1 MQLVRMKECL
11 AECGSLE
18 HAIQFAVMAHA
29 CKEDRAGHPAILHPL
44 RVMVGVSVH
53 GDETMAA
60 AVLHDV
66 IEDTP
71 WTADELLSEGFSA
84 GVVEAVKLL
93 SRPPKGTPNRPT
105 YKEFIRRI
113 KDSGNVMAFAIKIQ
127 DIFDNLGRLH
137 ELPPEEQTIARRY
150 QDALAILRGEE
161 DLAHG
166 EESER

>member
-1 MQLVRMKECL
+1 MEPERMMWLK
-11 AECGSLE
+11 APHGSLE

-29 CKEDRAGHPAILHPL
+29 GQVDKIGKPYILHPL

-71 WTADELLSEGFSA
+71 WTADQLLREGFSVR
-84 GVVEAVKLL
+84 VVEAIQLL
-93 SRPPKGTPNRPT
+93 SRPPQGTPNRPT
-105 YKEFIRRI
+105 YKEFIRAI
-113 KDSGNVMAFAIKIQ
+113 KDSGNTMAFAVKVQ

-150 QDALAILRGEE
+150 QDALTILRGEE
-161 DLAHG
+161 DLPQV

>member
-1 MQLVRMKECL
+1 MEPERMMWLK
-11 AECGSLE
+11 APRGSLE
-18 HAIQFAVMAHA
+18 HAVQFAMMAHA
-29 CKEDRAGHPAILHPL
+29 GQSDRSGHPAILHPL

-71 WTADELLSEGFSA
+71 WTEDELLSEGFSA
-84 GVVEAVKLL
+84 GVVEVVQLL
-93 SRPPKGTPNRPT
+93 SRPPQGAPNRPT

-113 KDSGNVMAFAIKIQ
+113 KDSGNTMAFAIKVQ

-137 ELPPEEQTIARRY
+137 ELPPEEQAIAHRY

-161 DLAHG
+161 NLTQG

>member
-1 MQLVRMKECL
+1 MEPERMMLLK
-11 AECGSLE
+11 APRGSLE

-29 CKEDRAGHPAILHPL
+29 GQVDRAGHPAILHPL
-44 RVMVGVSVH
+44 RVMVGVAVH
-53 GDETMAA
+53 GDETMAV

-84 GVVEAVKLL
+84 SVVEAVKLL
-93 SRPPKGTPNRPT
+93 SRPPQWTPDRPT

-113 KDSGNVMAFAIKIQ
+113 KDSGNTMAFAVKIQ

-161 DLAHG
+161 NLEHG